1 MQKCGSR
8 TERWRWFL
16 PQRELR
22 CAVLTWNN
30 VLQRVWHANWPIDCN
45 VDVEP
50 RMMPVTAVSR
60 GLAQVAS
67 AASAARSFQLG

>member
-30 VLQRVWHANWPIDCN
+30 VLQRVWHADWPKRPSPDLN
-45 VDVEP
+45 VPDWDGGNDADTCLSP
-50 RMMPVTAVSR
+50 PA
-60 GLAQVAS
+60 
-67 AASAARSFQLG
+67 